1 MLICGGEHIVAKKNK
16 QKQASQD
23 TEFAAD
29 NAASNVA
36 NRIAQK
42 NANQQNR

>member
-1 MLICGGEHIVAKKNK
+1 MAKKNK

-29 NAASNVA
+29 NAVSNNAS

-42 NANQQNR
+42 NSNQQNR

>member
-1 MLICGGEHIVAKKNK
+1 MEVKVNVAKKNK

-29 NAASNVA
+29 NAVSKASSNM
-36 NRIAQK
+36 NQK
-42 NANQQNR
+42 NANR